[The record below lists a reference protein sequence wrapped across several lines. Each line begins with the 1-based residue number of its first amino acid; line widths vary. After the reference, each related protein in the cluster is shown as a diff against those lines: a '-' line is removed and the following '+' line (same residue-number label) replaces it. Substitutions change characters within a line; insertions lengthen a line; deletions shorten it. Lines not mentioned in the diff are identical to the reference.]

1 MKRLLSIVIC
11 LTLIMSMMPAFGL
24 SANAAE
30 YTVMDKVP
38 VTISTESTYSPWG
51 ATYGGGWVP
60 MMGTESGQP
69 DGGAFLAWS
78 DTYYAEIVSE
88 GNQDVGALHIKNV
101 TSTVAVGINI
111 GMTAGET
118 YTLGMWV
125 KGSATNPNKVLSLYG
140 NGDGTIIGAAEY
152 SADSVTA
159 SATISDQWTY
169 VERTFTANLAQL
181 NLWAANWGEND
192 IYIDNI
198 TVKNSSG
205 VDLMAGYG
213 DFYTMGEVV
222 KDSDVTNELTDA
234 AYLDTSKSA
243 AAYDATE
250 QIWVPMYPQGT
261 PVDGWPAWSTDNY
274 AEIVANGCV
283 DAGSM
288 HIVSAPGMNTVIAIN
303 AGMTVGETYTLG
315 MWVKGSATNPNKVL
329 SLYANGD
336 GTIIGAAEYSADG
349 VVASTSISTQW
360 TYVER
365 TFTASLSQLN
375 LQADSWGNNDIYIDN
390 ITLTDANGNELLGCA
405 GNFCHKVVADSAV
418 AATCTASGLTE
429 GKHCSACDK
438 VLVAQTEIAALGHS
452 FGEAGS
458 DGHSYCANCGIAKQW
473 HDTEM
478 LDASKI
484 SDDWANAPAEQWVPF
499 TPWGSYQDN
508 WPAWESGVSYGEIAE
523 DGHNDP
529 GALRFV
535 SAGKNIGVVINPG
548 LVSGETYT
556 LGLWAKGT
564 SNSGKVL
571 AVYGHGDPVVISASA
586 DLGADWTYYQISFT
600 ADRPGMALYTS
611 DWGTATDLYIDN
623 ITLKNASGVDMLE
636 GYGDFYTEI
645 DPSLVAEAITLDSS
659 KLDDLYEAPSD
670 EWVPFTPWANYQDAW
685 PVWEAGVNYG
695 EIVEDGNNDA
705 GSLHLVS
712 APSKNTGVVIN
723 PGMTVGETYTLGMW
737 VKGTTSNPNRTLVMY
752 GNSDGSIIGTT
763 EYSADGVVASTSVSD
778 QWTYMERS
786 FTATA
791 TCLAIFAADWGEN
804 DLYIDNITLK
814 NAAGTDLLAGNG
826 DFCEYVEAE
835 DPAELMNIDTS
846 VAYPSYGGAPTD
858 RWSVM
863 FETGEATDAWPAWSS
878 DRPYGEI
885 VAEGYLDAGA
895 LHLASEISMNVS
907 AAIGVNMV
915 QGQTYTLGLWA
926 KGTSNSGRVLFSYGN
941 GDTVIIGASDE
952 LGADWTYYEVTITAD
967 VRKQLNLVA
976 SGWGVTDVYID
987 NVTLKNADG
996 VDLLAGYGDF
1006 CKMENTEQPN
1016 VPTDDVVTGTA
1027 DAINTGKQSWDGLSH
1042 MDAWTPFF
1050 PAGINADTGWT
1061 AWETEGDSYNYVEIA
1076 AIGKSDAGSLHFV
1089 HSNTAENVGVALEAG
1104 LIPGNTYTLKAYVK
1118 GYTKTTDG
1126 GLQMY
1131 ANGDGMIAK
1140 FGYHQ
1145 VAENNADWIEVTHTF
1160 VADRTAL
1167 QLMVSGST
1175 GLADIYMDDL
1185 RIIDSNGNNVLGNKG
1200 NFSVSGNVVSN
1211 LAVIS
1216 SEPERAYR
1224 WYWNAE
1230 ALGGVTLTPSVNNNV
1245 EIIAEGCE
1253 DAGALNIWQN
1263 DTTQDVSIT
1272 LFNTMALDRSDNKTY
1287 TLSMNVKGVF
1297 GNSGEIL
1304 SLFPAYMT
1312 ETEAKEQMN
1321 ITTKLK
1327 EVLGITCGDY
1337 ERFYVPEWTNIQFE
1351 LPYNG
1356 GDNGFAYLVLKMS
1369 QYVWGSHFYIDNI
1382 QVLDPNGDD
1391 MLGGAG
1397 NFMDSGSESY
1407 PIVLPAAGAEIL
1419 NSNTMYYMVYAGVS
1433 NVSVSN
1439 HVEMGIT
1446 AGDQNFSVT
1455 HNGVTQSASNKNVTM
1470 QMAPNAEGEPI
1481 IFAVTSNAGSVDV
1494 PASDWEAMQRADEF
1508 NIYDVVIT
1516 DASCSH
1522 SYSDWN
1528 VTAAPT
1534 YTAAGSQSKTCSIC
1548 GNVVTEEIPVLANP
1562 VTGWSI
1568 TLKDNIG
1575 VNFQMTLAETD
1586 VVAVTVN
1593 GNAVDCSITDGKFS
1607 VNVAAAQMM
1616 DEIAISVNGLP
1627 LANTYSVRKYTDVIL
1642 ADSTKSDCHELVKN
1656 MLVYGGAAQNYF
1668 GYNST
1673 NLASNGITV
1682 DAQVPTGD
1690 GNVGISGS
1698 ANGVQFYGAAL
1709 VHETKTTVRFYFTGS
1724 LEGLTVTANGG
1735 EAVIGT
1741 KNNMTYV
1748 EVSGINPQDL
1758 GEDIVVVVDGL
1769 SVSYSPLDYI
1779 VRMYNKADST
1789 EATKAVVQALYGYYL
1804 AAIAYTA

>member
-1 MKRLLSIVIC
+1 MMKRILSIIIC
-11 LTLIMSMMPAFGL
+11 LSLIVGMVPAIGL
-24 SANAAE
+24 SASGAE
-30 YTVMDKVP
+30 YTVIDKVP
-38 VTISTESTYSPWG
+38 VTISTETTYSPWG
-51 ATYGGGWVP
+51 APYGGGWVP

-69 DGGAFLAWS
+69 DGSAFCSWS
-78 DTYYAEIVSE
+78 DSYYAEIVSE

-111 GMTAGET
+111 GMTADET

-152 SADSVTA
+152 SADSVVA
-159 SATISDQWTY
+159 STTISDQWTY

-198 TVKNSSG
+198 TVKNAAG

-222 KDSDVTNELTDA
+222 KDSDITNELTEDA
-234 AYLDTSKSA
+234 LLDTSTIV
-243 AAYDATE
+243 AAYNATE
-250 QIWVPMYPQGT
+250 KIWAPMLPAGT
-261 PVDGWPAWSTDNY
+261 TADGWPTWDTEHY
-274 AEIVANGCV
+274 AEIVANGYA
-283 DAGSM
+283 DAGSL
-288 HIVSAPGMNTVIAIN
+288 HIVSASGKNTGIAIN
-303 AGMTVGETYTLG
+303 AGMTVGEQYTLSL
-315 MWVKGSATNPNKVL
+315 WAKGTAQSQ
-329 SLYANGD
+329 SLFSYANGD
-336 GTIIGAAEYSADG
+336 AVIVETAEAL
-349 VVASTSISTQW
+349 TSEWKQFT
-360 TYVER
+360 V
-365 TFTASLSQLN
+365 TFTANLSQLN
-375 LQADSWGNNDIYIDN
+375 LCCRDWGSNDVYVDN
-390 ITLTDANGNELLGCA
+390 ITLTDANGNNLLDCA
-405 GNFCHKVVADSAV
+405 GNFCHKAVVDAAV

-429 GKHCSACDK
+429 GKHCSVCNT
-438 VLVAQTEIAALGHS
+438 VLIAQTEIPALGHS
-452 FGEAGS
+452 WGEAGK
-458 DGHSYCANCGIAKQW
+458 DGKVLCTTCGTSKTW
-473 HDTEM
+473 VKTDLLDTEM
-478 LDASKI
+478 I
-484 SDDWANAPAEQWVPF
+484 DDLYEAPGDKWVPF
-499 TPWGSYQDN
+499 TPWANYQDT
-508 WPAWESGVSYGEIAE
+508 WPVWDAEHYAEIVAE
-523 DGHNDP
+523 GNKNV
-529 GALRFV
+529 GALHLA
-535 SAGKNIGVVINPG
+535 SAGSKNTGVVINPG
-548 LVSGETYT
+548 MTIGETYT
-556 LGLWAKGT
+556 LGLWVKGT
-564 SNSGKVL
+564 AASNKML
-571 AVYGHGDPVVISASA
+571 AMYGNGDATLIGNPEYCGDVCLSTVP
-586 DLGADWTYYQISFT
+586 ADWTYIERTFT
-600 ADRPGMALYTS
+600 ATHTCLAIFAA
-611 DWGTATDLYIDN
+611 DWGISDLYIDN
-623 ITLKNASGVDMLE
+623 ITLKNTSGVDMLA
-636 GYGDFYTEI
+636 GYGDFYTEV

-670 EWVPFTPWANYQDAW
+670 QWVPFTPWANYQESW
-685 PVWEAGVNYG
+685 PVWESGVNYG
-695 EIVEDGNNDA
+695 EIVEAGNKDA

-723 PGMTVGETYTLGMW
+723 PGMTVGETYTLGLW
-737 VKGTTSNPNRTLVMY
+737 VKGTSSNPNRTLGIY
-752 GNSDGSIIGTT
+752 GNGDGSIIGAV
-763 EYSADGVVASTSVSD
+763 EYSADGVVASTAISS

-791 TCLAIFAADWGEN
+791 ACLAIFAADWGNN

-814 NAAGTDLLAGNG
+814 NAAGIDLLAGNG
-826 DFCEYVEAE
+826 DFCVYTEAVQ
-835 DPAELMNIDTS
+835 AELMSIDTS
-846 VAYPSYGGAPTD
+846 VAYPSYGGAPAD

-885 VAEGYLDAGA
+885 VAEGYQDPGA
-895 LHLASEISMNVS
+895 LHLASEISQNVS

-941 GDTVIIGASDE
+941 GDIVIIGASAE
-952 LGADWTYYEVTITAD
+952 LGADWTYYEATITAD

-996 VDLLAGYGDF
+996 VDLLAGFGDF
-1006 CKMENTEQPN
+1006 CKMENTELPN
-1016 VPTDDVVTGTA
+1016 VPTDDVVSGTA
-1027 DAINTGKQSWDGLSH
+1027 DAINTGKQSWNGLSH

-1050 PAGINADTGWT
+1050 PAGINADTNWT
-1061 AWETEGDSYNYVEIA
+1061 AWETEGDSYNYAEIA
-1076 AIGKSDAGSLHFV
+1076 AIGKTDAGSLHFV
-1089 HSNTAENVGVALEAG
+1089 HSDTYENVGVALEAG

-1118 GYTKTTDG
+1118 GYAKNTDG
-1126 GLQMY
+1126 GLQLY
-1131 ANGDGMIAK
+1131 ANGDGVIAK

-1167 QLMVSGST
+1167 QLMVSGGT
-1175 GLADIYMDDL
+1175 GLADIYVDDL

-1200 NFSVSGNVVSN
+1200 NFSVVSEN
-1211 LAVIS
+1211 IPDLAVIS
-1216 SEPERAYR
+1216 SEIERAYR

-1245 EIIAEGCE
+1245 EIVAEGCE
-1253 DAGALNIWQN
+1253 DPGALNIWQN

-1272 LFNTMALDRSDNKTY
+1272 LFNTMATDRSDNKTY

-1297 GNSGEIL
+1297 GNSGELL

-1321 ITTKLK
+1321 ITKKLK

-1351 LPYNG
+1351 LPYND

-1382 QVLDPNGDD
+1382 QVLDPDGND

-1397 NFMDSGSESY
+1397 NFMDSGSESC
-1407 PIVLPAAGAEIL
+1407 PIILPAAGAEIL
-1419 NSNTMYYMVYAGVS
+1419 NSNTMYYAAYVDSGIL
-1433 NVSVSN
+1433 SVSN
-1439 HVEMGIT
+1439 HVEYGYT
-1446 AGDQNFSVT
+1446 AGDQNFTVT
-1455 HNGVTQSASNKNVTM
+1455 HNGVTQAASNKNVTM
-1470 QMAPNAEGEPI
+1470 NVAPSEAGQPVIFSITSTASSMDIPDSMLEAAGRAE
-1481 IFAVTSNAGSVDV
+1481 
-1494 PASDWEAMQRADEF
+1494 EF

-1516 DASCSH
+1516 ATGCSH
-1522 SYSDWN
+1522 SYGDWN

-1534 YTAAGSQSKTCSIC
+1534 YTATGSQSKTCSLC
-1548 GNVVTEEIPVLANP
+1548 GDVVTEEIPVLESP
-1562 VTGWSI
+1562 VTYWNI

-1575 VNFQMTLAETD
+1575 VNFVMALAETD

-1593 GNAVDCSITDGKFS
+1593 GNAVDCNVTDGKFS

-1627 LANTYSVRKYTDVIL
+1627 LASTYSVRKYADVIL

-1656 MLVYGGAAQNYF
+1656 MLVYGGAAQTYF
-1668 GYNST
+1668 DYNSD
-1673 NLASNGITV
+1673 NLASSGIEVTAVAPAGEATV
-1682 DAQVPTGD
+1682 ELSD
-1690 GNVGISGS
+1690 NLSGF
-1698 ANGVQFYGAAL
+1698 AFYGATL
-1709 VHETKTTVRFYFTGS
+1709 VHETKTAVRFYFTGS
-1724 LEGLTVTANGG
+1724 TEGLSFTVNG
-1735 EAVIGT
+1735 ENVDVVE
-1741 KNNMTYV
+1741 KNGMYYV
-1748 EVSGINPQDL
+1748 EIAGINPQDL
-1758 GEDIVVVVDGL
+1758 GNDVTVVVTNGTDSL
-1769 SVSYSPLDYI
+1769 SVSYSPLDYMI
-1779 VRMYNKADST
+1779 RMYNKADST

-1804 AAIAYTA
+1804 AATAYTA

>member
-1 MKRLLSIVIC
+1 MKRILSIIIC
-11 LTLIMSMMPAFGL
+11 LTLIMGMMPAFGL
-24 SANAAE
+24 SASGAE
-30 YTVMDKVP
+30 YTVIDKVP
-38 VTISTESTYSPWG
+38 MTMGTENSYSPWG
-51 ATYGGGWVP
+51 APYQGGWVP
-60 MMGTESGQP
+60 VMGTESGQP
-69 DGGAFLAWS
+69 DGGAFCAWS
-78 DTYYAEIVSE
+78 DAYYAQIVSE
-88 GNQDVGALHIKNV
+88 GKQDVGALHMKSAA
-101 TSTVAVGINI
+101 STVAVGINI
-111 GMTAGET
+111 GMTPGET

-152 SADSVTA
+152 SADSIVA
-159 SATISDQWTY
+159 STTIGDQWTY
-169 VERTFTANLAQL
+169 MERTFTANLNQL

-198 TVKNSSG
+198 TVKNSAG

-213 DFYTMGEVV
+213 DFCTTGEVV
-222 KDSDVTNELTDA
+222 KDSDITNEMTEA

-243 AAYDATE
+243 AAYNATE
-250 QIWVPMYPQGT
+250 KIWVPMYPQGT
-261 PVDGWPAWSTDNY
+261 PVDGWPAWGTDIY
-274 AEIVANGCV
+274 AEIVANGYA

-288 HIVSAPGMNTVIAIN
+288 HIVSAPGKNAVIAIN

-329 SLYANGD
+329 SLFENGS
-336 GTIIGAAEYSADG
+336 GTIIGTAEYSADG
-349 VVASTSISTQW
+349 VVGGTAIGDQW

-365 TFTASLSQLN
+365 SFTANLSQLN
-375 LQADSWGNNDIYIDN
+375 IQADSWGENNIYIDN
-390 ITLTDANGNELLGCA
+390 ITLTDANGKELLGCA
-405 GNFCHKVVADSAV
+405 GNFCHKAVLDAAVTPSCTVAGKS
-418 AATCTASGLTE
+418 E
-429 GKHCSACDK
+429 GKHCSVCNEI
-438 VLVAQTEIAALGHS
+438 LVAQAEIAALGHS
-452 FGEAGS
+452 FGASGS

-473 HDTEM
+473 PDAQM
-478 LDASKI
+478 LDASKV
-484 SDDWANAPAEQWVPF
+484 SDDWANAPVGQWVPY
-499 TPWGSYQDN
+499 TPWGSYQAN
-508 WPAWESGVSYGEIAE
+508 WPAWENGVSYSEIAE
-523 DGHNDP
+523 NGRNDP
-529 GALRFV
+529 GALHLV

-564 SNSGKVL
+564 SNTGKVL
-571 AVYGHGDPVVISASA
+571 AVYGHGDPVVIGASA
-586 DLGADWTYYQISFT
+586 ELGADWTYYSVSFT
-600 ADRPGMALYTS
+600 ADRPGMALFTS
-611 DWGTATDLYIDN
+611 DWGTATDLYMDN
-623 ITLKNASGVDMLE
+623 ITLKNAFGVDMLA

-645 DPSLVAEAITLDSS
+645 DPSLTAKAITLDTS

-670 EWVPFTPWANYQDAW
+670 QWVPFTPWANYQDAW
-685 PVWEAGVNYG
+685 PVWETGVNYG
-695 EIVEDGNNDA
+695 QIVAAGNKDA
-705 GSLHLVS
+705 GALHLVS

-752 GNSDGSIIGTT
+752 GNGDGSIIGAA
-763 EYSADGVVASTSVSD
+763 EYSADGVVASTAISN

-791 TCLAIFAADWGEN
+791 TCLAIFAADWGNN

-814 NAAGTDLLAGNG
+814 NAAGIDLLAGNG

-835 DPAELMNIDTS
+835 DPAELMSIDTS

-863 FETGEATDAWPAWSS
+863 FEMGEATDAWPAWSS

-915 QGQTYTLGLWA
+915 QGQTYTLALWA

-941 GDTVIIGASDE
+941 GDTVIIGASAE

-1006 CKMENTEQPN
+1006 CKVENKEEPN

-1076 AIGKSDAGSLHFV
+1076 AIGKSDAGSLHFA
-1089 HSNTAENVGVALEAG
+1089 HSSANENVGVALEAG

-1145 VAENNADWIEVTHTF
+1145 VAENNADWIQVTHTF

-1167 QLMVSGST
+1167 QLMVGGST
-1175 GLADIYMDDL
+1175 GVADIYVDDL
-1185 RIIDSNGNNVLGNKG
+1185 QIIDISGNNILGNKG
-1200 NFSVSGNVVSN
+1200 NFSVISEEIPD

-1216 SEPERAYR
+1216 SNVECAYR
-1224 WYWNAE
+1224 WYWNAD

-1253 DAGALNIWQN
+1253 DPGALNIWQN
-1263 DTTQDVSIT
+1263 ETKQDLCLT
-1272 LFNTMALDRSDNKTY
+1272 LLNTMALDRSDNKTY

-1304 SLFPAYMT
+1304 SVFPAYMT

-1321 ITTKLK
+1321 ITKELK
-1327 EVLGITCGDY
+1327 KVLGITCGEY

-1356 GDNGFAYLVLKMS
+1356 GDNGFAYLILKMS

-1382 QVLDPNGDD
+1382 QVLDPEGND

-1397 NFMDSGSESY
+1397 NFMDSGSENC
-1407 PIVLPAAGAEIL
+1407 PIILPAQGAQIL
-1419 NSNTMYYMVYAGVS
+1419 NSNTMYYMFYAGQS
-1433 NVSVSN
+1433 NVSISN
-1439 HVEMGIT
+1439 HVEYGYT

-1455 HNGVTQSASNKNVTM
+1455 YNGMTQPASNKNVTM
-1470 QMAPNAEGEPI
+1470 QMAPAAEGQPI
-1481 IFAVTSNAGSVDV
+1481 VFAITSTASSMDV
-1494 PASDWEAMQRADEF
+1494 PESMLEAAGRAGEF

-1516 DASCSH
+1516 PSGCSH

-1534 YTAAGSQSKTCSIC
+1534 YTAAGSQSKTCALC
-1548 GNVVTEEIPVLANP
+1548 GDVVTEEIPVLANP

-1575 VNFQMTLAETD
+1575 VNFQMALAETD

-1593 GNAVDCSITDGKFS
+1593 GNAVDCTVTDGKFS

-1627 LANTYSVRKYTDVIL
+1627 LANTYSVRKYADVIL

-1682 DAQVPTGD
+1682 DTQVPTGD

-1698 ANGVQFYGAAL
+1698 ANGVQFYGATL

-1724 LEGLTVTANGG
+1724 LDGLSITVNDG
-1735 EAVIGT
+1735 EAIIGT

-1758 GEDIVVVVDGL
+1758 DKDIVVVVDGL

-1779 VRMYNKADST
+1779 VRMYNKTEST
-1789 EATKAVVQALYGYYL
+1789 DTTKALGQALYGYYL